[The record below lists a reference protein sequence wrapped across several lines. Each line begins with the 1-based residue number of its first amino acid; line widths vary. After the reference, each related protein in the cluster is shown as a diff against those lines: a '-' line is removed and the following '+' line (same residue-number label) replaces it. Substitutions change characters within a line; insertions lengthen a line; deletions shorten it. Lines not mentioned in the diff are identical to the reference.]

1 MIEEKEL
8 RAALNK
14 TDLCL
19 RDKNEVLNKLHLSGL
34 VKKEMVIKYGV
45 LFNKVTMKFET
56 CAYNDELIVD
66 NETHTI
72 IAADLELN
80 KAGYLT
86 SKYNEV
92 NRNGE
97 TI

>member
-34 VKKEMVIKYGV
+34 VKKEMVTYTK
-45 LFNKVTMKFET
+45 
-56 CAYNDELIVD
+56 
-66 NETHTI
+66 
-72 IAADLELN
+72 
-80 KAGYLT
+80 
-86 SKYNEV
+86 
-92 NRNGE
+92 
-97 TI
+97 

>member
-1 MIEEKEL
+1 MTI
-8 RAALNK
+8 
-14 TDLCL
+14 
-19 RDKNEVLNKLHLSGL
+19 
-34 VKKEMVIKYGV
+34 
-45 LFNKVTMKFET
+45 FNKVTMKFET